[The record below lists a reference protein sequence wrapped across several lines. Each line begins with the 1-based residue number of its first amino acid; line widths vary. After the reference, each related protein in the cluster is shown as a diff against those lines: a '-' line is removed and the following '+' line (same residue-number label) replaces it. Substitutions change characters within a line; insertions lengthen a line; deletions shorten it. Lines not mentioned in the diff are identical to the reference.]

1 MRPRHCGE
9 KFKAPLECPG
19 HGNTRDIMSDVEEM
33 AVDEPIRDE
42 KDDQKSQRDV
52 TEVEETKGVIAG
64 SKRAKKTYELPWFAL
79 PPELTPTR

>member
-1 MRPRHCGE
+1 
-9 KFKAPLECPG
+9 
-19 HGNTRDIMSDVEEM
+19 MSDVEEM